1 MVGEAGACSYDSW
14 YQESQRLVDL
24 SALCHV
30 PKDFSLIAWGG
41 VRYWH
46 LKKLPGWS
54 CFVTGL
60 RLHWPGGKAHIFN
73 QDFKIKK
80 KKSMY
85 FSIHDVHGFQNL
97 DLCSVNRLA
106 SNKIKFE
113 SKCYYYCLK
122 RKGRGKEAF
131 SKIQIYWYINRSAQ
145 GKNSFYLPVTFLSSP
160 AITTN
165 FIF

>member
-1 MVGEAGACSYDSW
+1 
-14 YQESQRLVDL
+14 
-24 SALCHV
+24 
-30 PKDFSLIAWGG
+30 
-41 VRYWH
+41 
-46 LKKLPGWS
+46 
-54 CFVTGL
+54 
-60 RLHWPGGKAHIFN
+60 
-73 QDFKIKK
+73 
-80 KKSMY
+80 MY

-113 SKCYYYCLK
+113 SNCYYYCLK